1 MNKFTKFLYA
11 LIMVLVFTAATA
23 LGQNSWVNVQFLTDN
38 YSSETSWTITP
49 PCDRDWETY
58 SLYWVC

>member
-49 PCDRDWETY
+49 PGG
-58 SLYWVC
+58 SPIIAQNALP